1 MHDTGS
7 GLKKSGCVIKMD
19 GKEIGW
25 NRWFSDGCTD
35 EVVTTITCTTEGIHK
50 YEAIATDMWSNVSSA
65 MTVVYY
71 DITVPKGSVHAYGPG
86 VSERIPMTYLNNS
99 SVWYIRDGKVTDY
112 NVKYD

>member
-1 MHDTGS
+1 
-7 GLKKSGCVIKMD
+7 
-19 GKEIGW
+19 
-25 NRWFSDGCTD
+25 
-35 EVVTTITCTTEGIHK
+35 
-50 YEAIATDMWSNVSSA
+50 

-71 DITVPKGSVHAYGPG
+71 DITAPKGSVHAYGPG